1 MYLAMCI
8 SHPNCC
14 SPPRLSCLYGLG
26 YGLGSIPTIGT
37 CAQRAPGPTAAQ
49 CYTSIVVLQ
58 SCISLFKPTCI
69 GNISQSGVVIQFR
82 PRALL
87 LWFCHHFCFILV
99 TFCATLMW
107 CKLIEFK
114 MILGFNI
121 FAFPSAS
128 CFSLSPFSNRALPQ
142 RFRNRTHGKRRGN
155 MFVSQPP
162 STQPPPPSLTLTL
175 TLEQRASE
183 RVASGPEL
191 RTVAPRTVPTMQILR
206 NVRRDCKHTFDTICT
221 SQRLQILSTLS
232 FWTGDHCAKLL
243 HTHFTHGCTG
253 HCGLL

>member
-1 MYLAMCI
+1 MEIFTIKQLQQTQRIRACLFTNMYLATCI

-14 SPPRLSCLYGLG
+14 SPPRLSCL

-69 GNISQSGVVIQFR
+69 GNISQSGVVVRFR
-82 PRALL
+82 PRAFMILPYI
-87 LWFCHHFCFILV
+87 CFLNV

-107 CKLIEFK
+107 CKLIELIG

-121 FAFPSAS
+121 IAFPPAS
-128 CFSLSPFSNRALPQ
+128 CFTLSPLFNRALTQ
-142 RFRNRTHGKRRGN
+142 RFRNCTHGKRRFN

-175 TLEQRASE
+175 TLEQRASG

-191 RTVAPRTVPTMQILR
+191 RTVAPRTVPTMQILC
-206 NVRRDCKHTFDTICT
+206 NV
-221 SQRLQILSTLS
+221 SQRL
-232 FWTGDHCAKLL
+232 
-243 HTHFTHGCTG
+243 
-253 HCGLL
+253 